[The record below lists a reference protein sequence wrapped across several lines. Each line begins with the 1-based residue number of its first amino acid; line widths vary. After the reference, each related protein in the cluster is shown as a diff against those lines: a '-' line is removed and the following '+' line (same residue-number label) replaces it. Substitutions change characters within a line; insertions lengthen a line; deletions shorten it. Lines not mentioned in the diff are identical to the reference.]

1 MDCVVC
7 REDVDAFDG
16 MLKDH
21 QRAHL
26 PDGYSVLES
35 AVIQHNIRSVSKMY
49 HNIAIAQLAA
59 LLGLPEAQV
68 LPLISFQGDV
78 AAGF

>member
-1 MDCVVC
+1 
-7 REDVDAFDG
+7 

-21 QRAHL
+21 QRASL

-49 HNIAIAQLAA
+49 HNIAIEQLSA
-59 LLGLPEAQV
+59 LLGLTEIQV
-68 LPLISFQGDV
+68 PFCPAFPHFL
-78 AAGF
+78 A

>member
-1 MDCVVC
+1 
-7 REDVDAFDG
+7 
-16 MLKDH
+16 MLKSH
-21 QRAHL
+21 QRAIL

-49 HNIAIAQLAA
+49 NNIAIEQLAA

-68 LPLISFQGDV
+68 LL
-78 AAGF
+78 